1 MIRFIDEP
9 GVIAPMHWDDINAE
23 LAITAFSPHIFDE
36 LLRVTGAKLLRRIKG
51 GCDVDVY
58 MFTLNGKQVMVYRS
72 PIGAPA
78 AASTAEEVLACGVKK
93 IIAFGICGTL
103 IHTPPQTV
111 IVPTKAYRDEGTSY
125 HYLPAAEYIQVK
137 NADTVNN
144 LLNSLGIKTVVGG
157 VWTTDGFYRE
167 TRTRADE
174 MRNNGCVSV
183 DMECSALQAV
193 ADFRG
198 KQFYTFF
205 ISADSLADEE
215 WQPND
220 ILKLEAT
227 DTVTIACTAAI
238 RLAEAIAND

>member
-9 GVIAPMHWDDINAE
+9 GMIAPTHRDDIDAE
-23 LAITAFSPHIFDE
+23 LAIATFSPHIFDE
-36 LLRVTGAKLLRRIKG
+36 LLRVTGAKFFRRIPG
-51 GCDVDVY
+51 GCDIDVY
-58 MFTLNGKQVMVYRS
+58 MFDLNGKHVMVYRS
-72 PIGAPA
+72 PVGAPA
-78 AASTAEEVLACGVKK
+78 AAATAEEVFACGVKK

-125 HYLPAAEYIQVK
+125 HYMPAAEYIQIK

-144 LLNSLGIKTVVGG
+144 LLNLLGIKTVVGG

-215 WQPND
+215 WQSND
-220 ILKLEAT
+220 IFRLEKT
-227 DTVTIACTAAI
+227 DTTTVACTAAVRI
-238 RLAEAIAND
+238 AEAIAND